1 MEDDELE
8 QIRARRMAEL
18 KAKSGASGS
27 GGISGFPSGLGGGGG
42 SSSKDDDERAQ
53 KSQMEEMRRTML
65 TQILDGEARER
76 LSRIAMVKAEKARAV
91 EDLLIRMAQGG
102 QVRTKITEDRL
113 IELLEQVNEQTK
125 TETKIVYNR
134 RRYDDD
140 DDDDD
145 YGL

>member
-18 KAKSGASGS
+18 RSQSGGAGSSMGGLPAGMSPAKKDDEEKAK
-27 GGISGFPSGLGGGGG
+27 
-42 SSSKDDDERAQ
+42 

-65 TQILDGEARER
+65 IQILDGEARER
-76 LSRIAMVKAEKARAV
+76 LSRIAIVKAEKARAV

-102 QVRTKITEDRL
+102 QVRSKITEKQL
-113 IELLEQVNEQTK
+113 IELLEQVNQQTK
-125 TETKIVYNR
+125 SETKIVYNR
-134 RRYDDD
+134 RRYDDS
-140 DDDDD
+140 DDDD

>member
-18 KAKSGASGS
+18 RAQAGGS
-27 GGISGFPSGLGGGGG
+27 SGGG
-42 SSSKDDDERAQ
+42 SSMGLPAGMSAGKKDDEEKAK

-65 TQILDGEARER
+65 IQILDGEARER
-76 LSRIAMVKAEKARAV
+76 LSRIAMVKADKARAV

-102 QVRTKITEDRL
+102 QVRSKITEQQL
-113 IELLEQVNEQTK
+113 IELLEQVNQQSNKST
-125 TETKIVYNR
+125 TKIVYNR
-134 RRYDDD
+134 RRYDDS
-140 DDDDD
+140 DDD

>member
-18 KAKSGASGS
+18 KAQS
-27 GGISGFPSGLGGGGG
+27 GGAGSNMGGFPAGLSGGK
-42 SSSKDDDERAQ
+42 KDDEDKAK

-65 TQILDGEARER
+65 VQILDGEARER
-76 LSRIAMVKAEKARAV
+76 LSRIAIVKAEKARAV

-102 QVRTKITEDRL
+102 QVRSKITEKQL
-113 IELLEQVNEQTK
+113 IELLEQVNQQTK
-125 TETKIVYNR
+125 SETKIVYNR
-134 RRYDDD
+134 RHYDS
-140 DDDDD
+140 DDDD

>member
-18 KAKSGASGS
+18 KAQS
-27 GGISGFPSGLGGGGG
+27 GGAGSSMGGFPAGLSGGK
-42 SSSKDDDERAQ
+42 KDDEDKAK

-65 TQILDGEARER
+65 VQILDGEARER
-76 LSRIAMVKAEKARAV
+76 LSRIAIVKAEKARAV

-102 QVRTKITEDRL
+102 QVRSKITEKQL
-113 IELLEQVNEQTK
+113 IELLEQVNQQTK
-125 TETKIVYNR
+125 SETKIVYNR
-134 RRYDDD
+134 RHYDS
-140 DDDDD
+140 DDDD

>member
-18 KAKSGASGS
+18 RAQAGGS
-27 GGISGFPSGLGGGGG
+27 SGG
-42 SSSKDDDERAQ
+42 SSSMGLPAGLSAGKKDDDEKAK

-65 TQILDGEARER
+65 IQILDGEARER

-102 QVRTKITEDRL
+102 QVRSKITETQL
-113 IELLEQVNEQTK
+113 IELLEQVNQQTNK
-125 TETKIVYNR
+125 GTKIVYNR
-134 RRYDDD
+134 RRYDDS
-140 DDDDD
+140 DDD

>member
-18 KAKSGASGS
+18 RAQSGA
-27 GGISGFPSGLGGGGG
+27 G
-42 SSSKDDDERAQ
+42 SSSMAGLPSGMSAGKKDKEEEAK

-65 TQILDGEARER
+65 IQILDGEARER
-76 LSRIAMVKAEKARAV
+76 LSRIAIVKADKARAV

-102 QVRTKITEDRL
+102 QVRSKITEKQL
-113 IELLEQVNEQTK
+113 IELLEQVNQQTK
-125 TETKIVYNR
+125 HETKIVYNR
-134 RRYDDD
+134 RRYDDS
-140 DDDDD
+140 DDDD